1 MLETIA
7 ASGFF
12 EERNPSFEKPASLL
26 DEIKRISIS
35 DMDMM
40 LRFEECIVCEIE
52 LDTIDFT

>member
-12 EERNPSFEKPASLL
+12 EERNPSFEKPSLL